1 MHSISSLSQRNG
13 GLFGNHVNHING
25 DHRGSS
31 TSTNVTQRPLHV
43 PPLPFYVQVEPPP
56 QPLYAQNRPY
66 SNPNLYFKSPKSSNS
81 NLNNANVPCM
91 PVLSNGGQYCPPT
104 DRPARSRVSSLGSY
118 LNLRSDA
125 ESQRKSHFK
134 R

>member
-1 MHSISSLSQRNG
+1 MCSLCFSQRNG
-13 GLFGNHVNHING
+13 GLFGNHVNHVNG

-66 SNPNLYFKSPKSSNS
+66 SNPNLCFKSPKSSNS

-91 PVLSNGGQYCPPT
+91 PVLTNGGQHRPHP
-104 DRPARSRVSSLGSY
+104 DRPTRSRVSSLGSY